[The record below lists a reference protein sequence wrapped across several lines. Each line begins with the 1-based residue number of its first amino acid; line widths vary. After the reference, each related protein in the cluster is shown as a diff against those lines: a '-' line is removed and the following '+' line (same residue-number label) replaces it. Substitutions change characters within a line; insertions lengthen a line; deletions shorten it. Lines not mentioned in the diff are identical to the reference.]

1 MWFEYKHLGTAPL
14 QALHIMIG
22 QSFVER
28 KFFGQ
33 LAFILLKLFPTDA
46 E

>member
-14 QALHIMIG
+14 QASHIMIG
-22 QSFVER
+22 QSSVER

-33 LAFILLKLFPTDA
+33 LAFNVLKLFPPDA